1 MDFATGGPRNAE
13 GCAVTGPGL
22 DDWDEQFPGMPILR
36 RPPEPIEVM
45 VDVSRALPAGRG
57 FTRVDGLPLRVRA
70 GGIRLESV
78 MRASLHAW
86 IRVCDGRWL
95 AQVRLP
101 VRSSS
106 GRSGA
111 ELWLWVDSVFVF
123 PAGEGAQ
130 L

>member
-1 MDFATGGPRNAE
+1 M
-13 GCAVTGPGL
+13 TGPGL
-22 DDWDEQFPGMPILR
+22 DAWDEQFPGMPILR
-36 RPPEPIEVM
+36 RPSEPVEVI
-45 VDVSRALPAGRG
+45 VDVSQALPAGRG

-78 MRASLHAW
+78 MRATLHAW

-106 GRSGA
+106 SRSSA
-111 ELWLWVDSVFVF
+111 ELWLWVDSVFVL
-123 PAGEGAQ
+123 PADEGA
-130 L
+130 